1 MASFSGDPEGLLR
14 PGTLQSGFWGFL
26 VSVYFGQLP
35 PVKGFRISLSYDPA
49 LPVSSSS
56 ALFF

>member
-1 MASFSGDPEGLLR
+1 MASFLGDPEGLLR

-35 PVKGFRISLSYDPA
+35 PIKGFRISTQL
-49 LPVSSSS
+49 
-56 ALFF
+56 